1 MNKIANLLK
10 NKSVFFLKLSLI
22 FAIFLSA
29 CSPKIDP
36 VSGKNEDFEPNAF
49 ERAKK
54 YARDNPVFLDP
65 KNNKKNEFD
74 FATSNVLWR
83 ATLQSLEFI
92 PLVNVDYSA
101 GIIIYDWYSRE
112 NNSQEQIKLT
122 VQFVGTELRSD
133 SIKILA
139 YKKICDSL
147 NKCSNVN
154 VDQKFITDIKDN
166 IINTARSIKIEEA
179 KKNKK

>member
-54 YARDNPVFLDP
+54 YALD